1 METEEPSSAPRHA
14 WVHAWVRSVAPAVGL
29 LVGLWAGAAS
39 AAEVWKSGD
48 WSIDGSGFYKPYL
61 SWLRFQD
68 SLVEGTKDMAAALDE
83 ARALLPPET
92 AAQLPALSGLP
103 LQVGIS
109 SHTFRLGG
117 KVSWTDALELEVAW
131 QAAVI
136 LASAPAFAGAGGSS
150 YLGATLVTP
159 KRRLVDFE
167 PFLLDAGSFRVQHNL
182 DRLAVTWRGKHVT
195 VVVGRQVLSWGTG
208 RLWNPTDLISPF
220 APTDVDREVRRG
232 ADAVRASF
240 SLGATSQLDVLWLPQ
255 KLARDMGGVV
265 RARTNLWGWDFS
277 ATVGKYVRDIV
288 VGADF
293 SGDLGPLGAHGE
305 AAWTLPLVRQG
316 DFLRAVVGLEWRPLE
331 SLVVGAEYYFNGFG
345 ARTAAGLLGVLT
357 SDRVVRGEIFGGGRH
372 YAGVTAAWL
381 ATDLLTGSLTAIV
394 NLVDPSALFVP
405 SLEYSFEQHVLVRVG
420 GFVPVGRGV
429 DLALMRG
436 LSGADVIADNA
447 AWRRATTSFGAQSE
461 YGLSGY
467 GAFVQVG
474 LYIP

>member
-1 METEEPSSAPRHA
+1 
-14 WVHAWVRSVAPAVGL
+14 
-29 LVGLWAGAAS
+29 
-39 AAEVWKSGD
+39 
-48 WSIDGSGFYKPYL
+48 
-61 SWLRFQD
+61 LRFQS
-68 SLVEGTKDMAAALDE
+68 SLVEGTKDLAGALDQ
-83 ARALLPPET
+83 AKAMVPPET
-92 AAQLPALSGLP
+92 AAQLPSLSGLP

-109 SHTFRLGG
+109 THTFRVGG

-136 LASAPAFAGAGGSS
+136 LASDAAFAGAGGSS
-150 YLGATLVTP
+150 YLGAALITP
-159 KRRLVDFE
+159 QRRLVDFE
-167 PFLLDAGSFRVQHNL
+167 PFLLDAGSFRIQHNL
-182 DRLAVTWRGKHVT
+182 DRLAFTWRGTHVT

-232 ADAVRASF
+232 ADAARVSF

-265 RARTNLWGWDFS
+265 RARTNLVGWDFS
-277 ATVGKYVRDIV
+277 VTVGKYVGDVV

-305 AAWTLPLVRQG
+305 AAWTLPLVGLGASEPLRVQG
-316 DFLRAVVGLEWRPLE
+316 DFVRAVVGLEWRPVE
-331 SLVVGAEYYFNGFG
+331 ALVLGAEYYFNGFG
-345 ARTAAGLLGVLT
+345 AHSAAGVLGVLT
-357 SDRVVRGEIFGGGRH
+357 SDRVVRGEVFGAERH
-372 YAGVTAAWL
+372 YAGVTASWL

-405 SLEYSFEQHVLVRVG
+405 SLEYSFEQHVLLRVG
-420 GFVPVGRGV
+420 GFVPIGKGV
-429 DLALMRG
+429 DLGLMRS
-436 LSGADVIADNA
+436 LSGADVLANSA
-447 AWRRATTSFGAQSE
+447 AWQRATTTFGAQSE